1 MALMDKVRS
10 FMGYDDED
18 YEDEYEYEVE
28 ENRALAPRKAER
40 ARTEE
45 MTMPAPSAAFQITS
59 IRTNRF
65 EDASL
70 VVDELKAGRTVV
82 LNVQAATVEVTR
94 RMIDFISGAG
104 SGFSDM

>member
-45 MTMPAPSAAFQITS
+45 MTMPAGSVTDWLRCNGQYAGCSGVRDHIHSHQ
-59 IRTNRF
+59 
-65 EDASL
+65 SL
-70 VVDELKAGRTVV
+70 
-82 LNVQAATVEVTR
+82 
-94 RMIDFISGAG
+94 
-104 SGFSDM
+104 